1 MGFLNEALIFFVAAL
16 IVVPLCKRLGL
27 SPVLGYLG
35 AGLLIGPPGLALIG
49 GAGDVLRFAEVGV
62 ALFLFLVGLE
72 LQPRRLW
79 VMRRAVFGFG
89 TLQLMLT
96 TAVLGVLLAA
106 LALDGLVTIIV
117 AFALALSSTA
127 FVLQLLGE
135 QRRLQQPHGRASFGV
150 LLLQDIAVVPAMILI
165 GFAAGRA
172 SDAGTV
178 LNLPAAAIV
187 VGGCV
192 AARFLLRPA
201 LRWIAQ
207 SGIHELFTAAGL
219 TLAIGAALAMH
230 SVGLSMALGAFIA
243 GLMVADSPY
252 RHQLETDINPF
263 KGLLLGL
270 FFMAVGMSVDLAL
283 LRSAPLTVLGLTIAL
298 MAVKSALIYPLGRWH
313 GLPPGESLRA
323 ALVLAQGG
331 EFAFVLLSAAAAGA
345 LIDQSIAGYA
355 VLVVTLSMALTPA
368 LVSLGERLLDRNDKT
383 RPYDI
388 VEGQDNAVV
397 IAGFGRVGQIVARVL
412 TMRHIPFT
420 GLEIDPGRVDF
431 MRRYGHRLY
440 YGDATRLDLLKTAH
454 VASARALIV
463 AVGNMEASVR
473 IVEQVRA
480 TCPGVAILAR
490 AVSRDHELRLREIGV
505 DFVIRDTFL
514 SSLALAIALLEKLGL
529 SSAGAEIAVEQFR
542 QHDIATLDRQFA
554 VFRDDDAMHRTTL
567 DAQEELKLLF
577 SEDDAAGEEISP
589 KRV

>member
-187 VGGCV
+187 VAGCV

>member
-589 KRV
+589 KQV